1 MARTATASGTGSRAE
16 AGRTIGYP
24 VPPGPSILET
34 MWVRL
39 VEETEALLDLNGWG
53 RSDPEKTKQIGKC
66 IGMAEM
72 IAVLLNP
79 YNPNVDEVRAEV
91 MRRIGERTSA

>member
-1 MARTATASGTGSRAE
+1 MGRAAIASGTESRAG

-24 VPPGPSILET
+24 VPPGPSILEM
-34 MWVRL
+34 MWGRL
-39 VEETEALLDLNGWG
+39 VEETETLLDLTGWG
-53 RSDPEKTKQIGKC
+53 TGDPVKAKQIGVC

-91 MRRIGERTSA
+91 MRRIGARAA